1 MYKRRVAILAG
12 IPFAISERPTLLEF
26 SANLYF
32 LFFHDEFRFL
42 KMGQRKWTEAEEA
55 FEKNDLNSEAALKLV
70 HTDNV
75 ATLDLLLINPR
86 AEEAAPAGF
95 KTAC

>member
-1 MYKRRVAILAG
+1 
-12 IPFAISERPTLLEF
+12 
-26 SANLYF
+26 
-32 LFFHDEFRFL
+32 
-42 KMGQRKWTEAEEA
+42 MGQRKWTEAEEA